1 MSLPITA
8 MLDLRRLATPE
19 LHKLRDA
26 LTVELQGRDELGES
40 SLRPEQFERL
50 LAQLGDCA
58 QAQVLRAAAE
68 KDDGR
73 VTRDQVFA
81 FLGRSA
87 DGRLNGFRK
96 PIDRAVAA
104 LVIEGDFPA
113 VTPGPLY
120 VDYGSGVAAEAFYVQ
135 PADLSSLRAAVGA

>member
-26 LTVELQGRDELGES
+26 LTVELQGRDDLGES

-50 LAQLGDCA
+50 PAQLGDWA
-58 QAQVLRAAAE
+58 QAQVLRVAAE
-68 KDDGR
+68 TKDGQ

-87 DGRLNGFRK
+87 EGRLNGFRK
-96 PIDRAVAA
+96 
-104 LVIEGDFPA
+104 
-113 VTPGPLY
+113 
-120 VDYGSGVAAEAFYVQ
+120 
-135 PADLSSLRAAVGA
+135 